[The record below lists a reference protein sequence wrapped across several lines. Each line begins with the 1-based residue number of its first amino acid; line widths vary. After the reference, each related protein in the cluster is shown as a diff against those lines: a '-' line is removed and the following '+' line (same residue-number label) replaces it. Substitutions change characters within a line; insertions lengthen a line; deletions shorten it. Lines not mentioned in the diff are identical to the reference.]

1 MREWQRNRSTGEFK
15 FSSVLG
21 HGQIFVLFSQLELN
35 FLNFVNF
42 VKVVKVERGFL
53 YFSFKLR
60 SKNSLDFLNKVS
72 TFSCEIKEANFT

>member
-1 MREWQRNRSTGEFK
+1 MREWQRKRRTGEFK

-21 HGQIFVLFSQLELN
+21 HGQNFVLFSQLELI

-42 VKVVKVERGFL
+42 VNFVKVERGFL
-53 YFSFKLR
+53 YFSFKLG

-72 TFSCEIKEANFT
+72 TFSYEIKEVNFT